1 MDEARAMNS
10 EWIFQSG
17 TQGVHVLFDTDMI
30 QRAFSQDVDHLLDI
44 VEERLDEVH
53 EMVQHLL
60 EQPTVHCGR
69 DFISSLPSEMRHVMV
84 LLYFEVIEG
93 RLRKQENLLH

>member
-1 MDEARAMNS
+1 MEEVGAMNS

-17 TQGVHVLFDTDMI
+17 TQGVHVLFDTPTI

-44 VEERLDEVH
+44 VEERIDEVH
-53 EMVQHLL
+53 EMVHHVLA
-60 EQPTVHCGR
+60 QPSVRRGR
-69 DFISSLPSEMRHVMV
+69 DFIDNLPAEMRYVMV

-93 RLRKQENLLH
+93 RLRKQEPLLH

>member
-1 MDEARAMNS
+1 MDEARAMNT

-17 TQGVHVLFDTDMI
+17 TQGVHVLFDTETI

-44 VEERLDEVH
+44 VEERLEEVH
-53 EMVQHLL
+53 EMVYHLL
-60 EQPTVHCGR
+60 EQPSVRRGR
-69 DFISSLPSEMRHVMV
+69 DFIESLPAEMRHVMV

-93 RLRKQENLLH
+93 RIRKQEHLLH